1 MNCDPTCAPRLRG
14 TTVWPPT
21 FRRSVPRVHFRTL
34 CQARHARARI
44 HAHTQMHTQTYT
56 HMRPVGP
63 SRGPVGAQSGPVEA
77 QSGPVGAQSGP
88 SRAQSGPSRAQSGPS
103 RVQSGPVGA
112 QSGSSRA
119 QSGPSR
125 AQSGSSRGPVGPS
138 RANGDPTGHD
148 WAVVTDAHLWETG
161 HCRRVTLPP
170 PLDDLVFFFTEAR
183 AEDFVGGMATTT
195 PPHKA
200 QPRSLEPKG
209 HEPLGKALASEITRY
224 QEI

>member
-1 MNCDPTCAPRLRG
+1 MLTHFVKVDLEGMGGESRPHTLLVGNSGMVIMKRAL
-14 TTVWPPT
+14 
-21 FRRSVPRVHFRTL
+21 SV
-34 CQARHARARI
+34 
-44 HAHTQMHTQTYT
+44 
-56 HMRPVGP
+56 
-63 SRGPVGAQSGPVEA
+63 
-77 QSGPVGAQSGP
+77 P
-88 SRAQSGPSRAQSGPS
+88 SRA
-103 RVQSGPVGA
+103 
-112 QSGSSRA
+112 
-119 QSGPSR
+119 
-125 AQSGSSRGPVGPS
+125 PVGPS
-138 RANGDPTGHD
+138 RADGAPTGHD